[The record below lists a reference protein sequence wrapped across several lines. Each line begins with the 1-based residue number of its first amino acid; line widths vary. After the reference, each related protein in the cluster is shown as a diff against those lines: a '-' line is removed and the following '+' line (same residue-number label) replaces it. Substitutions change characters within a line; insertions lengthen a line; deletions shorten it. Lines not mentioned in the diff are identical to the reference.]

1 VHRAHHVELGH
12 QARGEAGIKLRQPLR
27 RAYVRGANGA
37 AGHAGELS
45 DELNVKEIVF
55 DDGPVVRSQLKPNL
69 PIVGP
74 RLGPR
79 LPAVRAALDAG
90 DYEELEGGGVRVAGE
105 ELGPDDVL
113 RGEAS
118 AGDGFALAQDGELSV
133 ALDTALD
140 DELLR
145 EGRARELIHLIN
157 AMRRELEMELT
168 DRIVVT
174 LRPED
179 ADLLEY
185 EDWIKEET
193 LALDVGAGNALAI
206 QKA

>member
-1 VHRAHHVELGH
+1 MTTRSCREAAYGSP
-12 QARGEAGIKLRQPLR
+12 ARSSVPTTSC
-27 RAYVRGANGA
+27 A
-37 AGHAGELS
+37 A
-45 DELNVKEIVF
+45 K
-55 DDGPVVRSQLKPNL
+55 
-69 PIVGP
+69 
-74 RLGPR
+74 
-79 LPAVRAALDAG
+79 
-90 DYEELEGGGVRVAGE
+90 
-105 ELGPDDVL
+105 
-113 RGEAS
+113 AS

-145 EGRARELIHLIN
+145 EGRARELIHHIN
-157 AMRRELEMELT
+157 AMRRDLEMELT

-193 LALDVGAGNALAI
+193 LALEVSAGNALAI

>member
-1 VHRAHHVELGH
+1 
-12 QARGEAGIKLRQPLR
+12 LR
-27 RAYVRGANGA
+27 
-37 AGHAGELS
+37 E
-45 DELNVKEIVF
+45 VK
-55 DDGPVVRSQLKPNL
+55 S
-69 PIVGP
+69 
-74 RLGPR
+74 
-79 LPAVRAALDAG
+79 ALDAG
-90 DYEELEGGGVRVAGE
+90 DYEELPGGGVRVAGE
-105 ELGPDDVL
+105 ELGPEDVL

-145 EGRARELIHLIN
+145 EGRARELIHHIN
-157 AMRRELEMELT
+157 AMRRDLEMELT

-185 EDWIKEET
+185 GDWIKEET
-193 LALDVGAGNALAI
+193 LALEVSAGSALAI